1 MILNPITNLHSMT
14 NVGFA
19 FHSPSL
25 VQDCVSPQELLH
37 CKIYREVDLG
47 LKRPKRYSFSLECY
61 FFFGSWDFE
70 TSKQASSSSSPSP
83 SSSSCPTCWLM
94 ALTDGAGRWRLLICQ
109 F

>member
-61 FFFGSWDFE
+61 FFLGVGILR
-70 TSKQASSSSSPSP
+70 QASK
-83 SSSSCPTCWLM
+83 
-94 ALTDGAGRWRLLICQ
+94 LLLLLLLLLPLLLLLLPVG
-109 F
+109 